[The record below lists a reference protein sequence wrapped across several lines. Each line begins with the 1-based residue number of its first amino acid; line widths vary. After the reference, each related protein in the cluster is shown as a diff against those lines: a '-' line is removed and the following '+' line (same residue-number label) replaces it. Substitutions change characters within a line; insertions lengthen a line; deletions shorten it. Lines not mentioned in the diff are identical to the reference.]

1 MLQIL
6 ENNEV
11 LRMTIQDPEKDLDVI
26 RYLFPHSVIEI
37 DVCGENLIAIV
48 KADTTIN

>member
-11 LRMTIQDPEKDLDVI
+11 LKMIVNDTNDIDI
-26 RYLFPHSVIEI
+26 INFLFPNSIIEI

-48 KADTTIN
+48 KADNVI